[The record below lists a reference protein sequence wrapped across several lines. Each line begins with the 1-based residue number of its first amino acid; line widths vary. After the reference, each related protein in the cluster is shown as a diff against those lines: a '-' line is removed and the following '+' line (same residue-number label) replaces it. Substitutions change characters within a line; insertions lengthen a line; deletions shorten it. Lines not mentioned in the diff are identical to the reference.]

1 MTDRLQDQVAIVTG
15 AGIGLGR
22 AFAIHLADRGVRV
35 VVNNRKREPEGTP
48 GSADLTVAAIR
59 ERGGTAVANHDAVDD
74 PDSGERMVRQAL
86 ETFGRLDIAVPNAAI
101 SPERTVHRMPLDHF
115 REVMDVN
122 FFGGLY
128 LTRAALP
135 HLRGQGYGR
144 LVFVIS
150 TGGLHGGHGLA
161 AYGASK
167 AALVALMQCVALEN
181 ADKGIRSNALAPYAA
196 TRMTSHAMPAALRE
210 LLTPERVAPVLG
222 WLASP
227 ECRLSGEIVISGGGA
242 VRLAGMRESGC
253 RIISDGT
260 AEDLEALCSELLAA
274 SDLHRFPDSM
284 SEFRDVVR
292 FLEESAGAG

>member
-1 MTDRLQDQVAIVTG
+1 MTNGLKDRVAIVTG
-15 AGIGLGR
+15 AGTGLGR

-35 VVNNRKREPEGTP
+35 VVNNRRREPEGTP

-59 ERGGTAVANHDAVDD
+59 ERGGTAVASCDPVED

-86 ETFGRLDIAVPNAAI
+86 EAFGRLDIAVPNAAI
-101 SPERTVHRMPLDHF
+101 SPERTVHRMPLDQF
-115 REVMDVN
+115 RQVVDID
-122 FFGGLY
+122 FFGGLH

-135 HLRGQGYGR
+135 HLRAQGYGR
-144 LVFVIS
+144 IVFVIS
-150 TGGLHGGHGLA
+150 TAGLHGGHGLA
-161 AYGASK
+161 AYSASK

-181 ADKGIRSNALAPYAA
+181 ADKGICSNALAPYAA

-227 ECRLSGEIVISGGGA
+227 ECRLNGEIVVSGGGA

-253 RIISDGT
+253 RMIPGGT
-260 AEDLEALCSELLAA
+260 AEGLEALCSNLLAA

-284 SEFRDVVR
+284 SEFWDVVR
-292 FLEESAGAG
+292 FLEESGAAG